1 MSPDIGAAPPRSK
14 AVTIILVAAL
24 AVVLCGVVVYVSLPA
39 PVDIPRVPDMV
50 PRADAEGIILYF
62 DEFKLEDRSVS
73 VTLDFPKGAYRASWF
88 ELERG
93 VDSVLWVEYGGQEYA
108 CLTKLVIPM
117 RLPPSSK
124 IDRVKVIGHLRKDDP
139 APEQGASIKGGF
151 QIPDRA
157 LKRSTHLRLV
167 VEGVERVSR

>member
-14 AVTIILVAAL
+14 AVTIILVVVL
-24 AVVLCGVVVYVSLPA
+24 AVVLCGLVVYVSLP
-39 PVDIPRVPDMV
+39 PSVDFAQVPEKVPRVS
-50 PRADAEGIILYF
+50 AEGIFLYF
-62 DEFKLEDRSVS
+62 DEFKIEDRSVS
-73 VTLDFPKGAYRASWF
+73 VTLDFPKGMYKASWF

-117 RLPPSSK
+117 QLPPTSK
-124 IDRVKVIGHLRKDDP
+124 IVRVKVIGHLRKDDP
-139 APEQGASIKGGF
+139 APEPGTPIKGGI
-151 QIPDRA
+151 QIPDHA